1 MEDNSSL
8 EGLLKRYESEYIR
21 KNVKSGRLFE
31 QAKAHL
37 AGGVTGN
44 MKLMRPYPH
53 PIYFTEGKGSRVYD
67 VDGNEYIDTI
77 FGAGTQILGHNHPAV
92 VEAVKRQADRGLML
106 IYPTEMEAQLAE
118 KISRHCPHMELL
130 RFTNTG
136 SEAATMVLRTAR
148 AFTGRDRI
156 GKFEGNWHG
165 QHDLTLV
172 SGTAIPKGEDSAPQ
186 AVPDSPGLP
195 REIPE
200 STLIL
205 PYNNTQASVDAIRKH
220 AKELAAV
227 IIEPVCVFQCGVV
240 PASKDFLKA
249 VREVTA
255 ENDIPLIFD
264 EVITGFRLGLGG
276 ATELLGVKPDLAI
289 YGKII
294 GGGMP
299 IGAFGGRRDIMESAV
314 APQVQQGSSGIKIL
328 HSGSFTG
335 HPVSLAAG
343 IAMISELERLNP
355 YPYMESITQE
365 YKRKVTAAAGDLG
378 IKMQINALGSFYQF
392 LFTDRAPMNKR
403 DVMKADSFQQRV
415 FSTGMTV
422 RGVIIIPA
430 HPGLMSNATSSADV
444 KSMISTSEEVLAE
457 MASTKR
463 GGVTSVP
470 SVASAP
476 AASG

>member
-1 MEDNSSL
+1 MDSSSL
-8 EGLLKRYESEYIR
+8 ERLLKVYEAEYIER
-21 KNVKSGRLFE
+21 NKTSAKLFE
-31 QAKAHL
+31 KARVHL

-53 PIYFTEGKGSRVYD
+53 PIFFDHSNGSKVYD
-67 VDGNEYIDTI
+67 VDGHEYIDTI
-77 FGAGTQILGHNHPAV
+77 GGAGTQILGHNHPPV
-92 VEAVKRQADRGLML
+92 VEAVKRQAEKALMV
-106 IYPTEMEAQLAE
+106 IYPTELEAQLAE
-118 KISRHCPHMELL
+118 KIARHNPHMEQL

-148 AFTGRDRI
+148 AFTGRDKI

-165 QHDLTLV
+165 QHDLTLI
-172 SGTAIPKGEDSAPQ
+172 SGTAVPQGEDSSPK

-195 REIPE
+195 RDIPE

-205 PYNNTQASVDAIRKH
+205 PYNNTEASVQAIRKN

-240 PASKDFLKA
+240 PAGREFLKA
-249 VREVTA
+249 LREVTSA
-255 ENDIPLIFD
+255 NDIPLIFD

-299 IGAFGGRRDIMESAV
+299 IGAFGGRKDIMESAV

-365 YKRKVTAAAGDLG
+365 YKRKTMAAAIDLG
-378 IKMQINALGSFYQF
+378 IKLHINSLGSFYQF
-392 LFTDRAPMNKR
+392 LFTDRAPLSKR
-403 DVMKADSFQQRV
+403 DVLRADPFRQRV
-415 FSTGMTV
+415 FSTGMTIK
-422 RGVIIIPA
+422 GVVIIPA
-430 HPGLMSNATSSADV
+430 HPGLMSNAHSSEDV
-444 KSMISTSEEVLAE
+444 KTMVTVSEEVLTQ
-457 MASTKR
+457 MAASEKT
-463 GGVTSVP
+463 GTLPVTT
-470 SVASAP
+470 ASA
-476 AASG
+476 A

>member
-1 MEDNSSL
+1 LDSQPL
-8 EGLLKRYESEYIR
+8 DRLLKVYETEYIAR
-21 KNVKSGRLFE
+21 SKKSARMFE
-31 QAKAHL
+31 EAKVYL

-53 PIYFTEGKGSRVYD
+53 PLFFTRAKGSKVYD
-67 VDGNEYIDTI
+67 VDGHEYIDTI
-77 FGAGTQILGHNHPAV
+77 TGAGTQILGHNHPPV
-92 VEAVKRQADRGLML
+92 VEAIKRQTDQAIMT
-106 IYPTEMEAQLAE
+106 IYPTELEMQLAQ
-118 KISRHCPHMELL
+118 KINRHCPHMELL

-148 AFTGRDRI
+148 AYTGRDKI

-165 QHDLTLV
+165 QHDLTLI
-172 SGTAIPKGEDSAPQ
+172 SGTATPKGEDSAPQ

-195 REIPE
+195 RDIPE

-205 PYNNTQASVDAIRKH
+205 PYNNTEASVEAIRKN
-220 AKELAAV
+220 AKDLAAV

-240 PASKDFLKA
+240 PAGAEFLKA
-249 VREVTA
+249 LREVTQA
-255 ENDIPLIFD
+255 NDIPLIFD

-276 ATELLGVKPDLAI
+276 ATQLLGVKPDLCI

-299 IGAFGGRRDIMESAV
+299 IGAFGGRRDIMEASV

-355 YPYMESITQE
+355 YPYMEKITQE
-365 YKRKVTAAAGDLG
+365 YKRKVLGAAIDLG
-378 IKMQINALGSFYQF
+378 IKLQINSLGSFYQF
-392 LFTDRAPMNKR
+392 LFTDKAPLNKR
-403 DVMKADSFQQRV
+403 DVMRADAFKQRV

-422 RGVIIIPA
+422 KGVIIIPA
-430 HPGLMSNATSSADV
+430 HPGLMSNAHSTEDV
-444 KSMISTSEEVLAE
+444 KKMISVSEEVLTQ
-457 MASTKR
+457 MAASEKLGTL
-463 GGVTSVP
+463 P
-470 SVASAP
+470 SVASA
-476 AASG
+476 SSS

>member
-1 MEDNSSL
+1 MDNSSL
-8 EGLLKRYESEYIR
+8 DKLLKVYEAEYVER
-21 KNVKSGRLFE
+21 NKASAKLFE
-31 QAKAHL
+31 KARARL

-53 PIYFTEGKGSRVYD
+53 PLFFTDAKGSKVRD
-67 VDGNEYIDTI
+67 VDGHEYIDTI
-77 FGAGTQILGHNHPAV
+77 CGAGTQILGHNHPAV
-92 VEAVKRQADRGLML
+92 VDAVKRQADRSLML
-106 IYPTEMEAQLAE
+106 IYATEMEAQLAK
-118 KISRHCPHMELL
+118 KIERHCPHMELL

-148 AFTGRDRI
+148 AFTGRDKV

-172 SGTAIPKGEDSAPQ
+172 SGTATPQGEDDAPV

-195 REIPE
+195 HDIPD

-205 PYNNTQASVDAIRKH
+205 PYNNTEASVRAIEAH

-240 PASKDFLKA
+240 PASREFLKA
-249 VREVTA
+249 LREVTA
-255 ENDIPLIFD
+255 ANDIPLIFD

-289 YGKII
+289 YGKTL

-299 IGAFGGRRDIMESAV
+299 IGAFGGRRDIMETSV

-343 IAMISELERLNP
+343 IAMISELERVNP
-355 YPYMESITQE
+355 YPYMESITME
-365 YKRKVTAAAGDLG
+365 YRRKVLAAANDLG
-378 IKMQINALGSFYQF
+378 IKLQINALGSFYQF
-392 LFTDRAPMNKR
+392 LFTDRATVNKR
-403 DVMKADSFQQRV
+403 DVLKADAFRQRV
-415 FSTGMTV
+415 FSTGMTIND
-422 RGVIIIPA
+422 VIIIPA
-430 HPGLMSNATSSADV
+430 HPGLMSNAHSGEDV
-444 KSMISTSEEVLAE
+444 KRMISVSEEVLGQ
-457 MASTKR
+457 MAASEKM
-463 GGVTSVP
+463 GQLP
-470 SVASAP
+470 SASAVP
-476 AASG
+476 LKVI